1 MYIFQ
6 FTNENSFLD
15 NLLEI
20 GRKSKIVK
28 KIEVG
33 DKSTQSMLIDG
44 SGYYINDLENNVQ
57 YFVDYEVNKA
67 PKQLK
72 RP

>member
-1 MYIFQ
+1 
-6 FTNENSFLD
+6 
-15 NLLEI
+15 
-20 GRKSKIVK
+20 
-28 KIEVG
+28 
-33 DKSTQSMLIDG
+33 MLIDC
-44 SGYYINDLENNVQ
+44 SGYYIDDLDNNVQ